1 MRYLKS
7 FLTGLVIF
15 VAGLEV
21 GVVGLAFLF
30 KVGVQ
35 MVADESKEE
44 PKRRVSYRSYYDRTR
59 ES

>member
-7 FLTGLVIF
+7 FLTGVVIF

-21 GVVGLAFLF
+21 GVAGLAFLF
-30 KVGVQ
+30 KVAVN
-35 MVADESKEE
+35 MVADEGKEKPE
-44 PKRRVSYRSYYDRTR
+44 RVSYRSYYDRRR

>member
-21 GVVGLAFLF
+21 GVVSLAFLF
-30 KVGVQ
+30 KVAVN
-35 MVADESKEE
+35 MVADENKETSK
-44 PKRRVSYRSYYDRTR
+44 RVSYRSYYDRTR

>member
-21 GVVGLAFLF
+21 GVAGLAFLF
-30 KVGVQ
+30 KVGVK
-35 MVADESKEE
+35 MVADECKEK
-44 PKRRVSYRSYYDRTR
+44 PKRVSYRSYYDRR
-59 ES
+59 SES